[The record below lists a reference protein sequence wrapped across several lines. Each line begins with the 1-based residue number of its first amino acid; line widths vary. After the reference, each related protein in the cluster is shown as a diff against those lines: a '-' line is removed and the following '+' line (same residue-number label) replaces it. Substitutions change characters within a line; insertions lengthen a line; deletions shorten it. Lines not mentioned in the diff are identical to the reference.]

1 MEQVLYNILFP
12 PDIMPTS
19 GDFFKSKRDD
29 NIDLSRILPVL
40 ICWSCQKAPPTGGGA
55 YTTEV
60 HFLMILEA
68 RSSRSKC
75 WQGWFF
81 SEASALGS

>member
-40 ICWSCQKAPPTGGGA
+40 ICWSCQKAPPTGGGGL
-55 YTTEV
+55 
-60 HFLMILEA
+60 HN
-68 RSSRSKC
+68 RSS
-75 WQGWFF
+75 F
-81 SEASALGS
+81 SHDSGG